1 VKVLVQLELFVLNPK
16 LGVEIVEPVVA
27 DSSKLVRVAVAK
39 KLEYDEFQA
48 EIEARTL
55 DGTGAMVAWAEEQPE
70 EAMDS
75 LQRSRLKSVRL
86 SAS

>member
-1 VKVLVQLELFVLNPK
+1 MKVLVQLELFAPFPVLKDVLSPK
-16 LGVEIVEPVVA
+16 LEVEIVGPVVA
-27 DSSKLVRVAVAK
+27 DSPKLVRVAVAK

-70 EAMDS
+70 KAMD
-75 LQRSRLKSVRL
+75 
-86 SAS
+86 